1 MLDKLTRYIRGFGP
15 PSPARPGSNEPMT
28 ASPDTRPAGSTPPGL
43 SRPPAGALQDGWT
56 VRDLVVEGAVAPAL
70 REVFAQERSRS
81 GSGQVITL
89 YDPQRAFAPVL
100 PRLVEALRGAAGD
113 RIRLIDS
120 RSRKALAVIDRAQL
134 GTAGNVLRL
143 LEVDISGAERPSP
156 EVPLTLLEQSDVG
169 AVLLGPQPDPTLL
182 ESLLMAS
189 LAPTW
194 RCTSLLLVVPQDAST
209 ARARLARYTWPTG
222 TRTEPI
228 SDPVADLPALW
239 TTALRRAASAP
250 AGADAATHV
259 DRISQMLAAVAAP
272 PAARPAG
279 DAALSDTTVPA
290 ARPLA
295 AAVSQAARIEPT
307 LGPAT
312 RPEPQPAATR
322 QDPQPA
328 ATRQEAPAT
337 LPPRSF
343 KSLAREPGTDA
354 PMPAPTQR
362 PDTDR
367 TPTPARAAKAT
378 PEPAL
383 PQRSLAPG
391 EQALQTL
398 EPLMRLPGA
407 IAAAVVDLRDA
418 RMLHQLGAV
427 GALAGSQAALML
439 GCKPLITTPPERSPR
454 VDEWIWTAGGRQHVL
469 QPLPRDPCT
478 AVLVVVDADRADLA
492 MTRWSCTVARNA
504 IDQQPAAAAPA
515 GRTETAVGAS
525 SGH

>member
-15 PSPARPGSNEPMT
+15 PPPARPGSNELMT
-28 ASPDTRPAGSTPPGL
+28 ASPDMRPAGSTPPGL
-43 SRPPAGALQDGWT
+43 SRPPAGAPQDGWT
-56 VRDLVVEGAVAPAL
+56 VRDLVVEGAVGPAL

-194 RCTSLLLVVPQDAST
+194 RCTSLLLLVPQDAST

-228 SDPVADLPALW
+228 GDPVADLPALW
-239 TTALRRAASAP
+239 TAALRRVASAP

-279 DAALSDTTVPA
+279 DAALSETTVPA

-295 AAVSQAARIEPT
+295 AAVAQAARIEPT
-307 LGPAT
+307 LAPVAAPALAPAIRPEPLPAAT
-312 RPEPQPAATR
+312 RPEAPPA
-322 QDPQPA
+322 
-328 ATRQEAPAT
+328 

-354 PMPAPTQR
+354 PMPAPTLR
-362 PDTDR
+362 PEPDR
-367 TPTPARAAKAT
+367 SLTPARAAKAP

-383 PQRSLAPG
+383 PHRSLAPG

-427 GALAGSQAALML
+427 GALAASQAALML

-478 AVLVVVDADRADLA
+478 AMLVVVDADRADLA